1 MIEQEPDKKI
11 IEKIIFLFNKKKY
24 LEALDLS
31 DKIINEYPNSIL
43 INNILGVIH
52 AELKNYSLAKNL
64 FTKVI
69 NLNPKYNDGYYNLAN
84 IYN

>member
-31 DKIINEYPNSIL
+31 NKIINEFL
-43 INNILGVIH
+43 Q
-52 AELKNYSLAKNL
+52 E
-64 FTKVI
+64 TK
-69 NLNPKYNDGYYNLAN
+69 
-84 IYN
+84 